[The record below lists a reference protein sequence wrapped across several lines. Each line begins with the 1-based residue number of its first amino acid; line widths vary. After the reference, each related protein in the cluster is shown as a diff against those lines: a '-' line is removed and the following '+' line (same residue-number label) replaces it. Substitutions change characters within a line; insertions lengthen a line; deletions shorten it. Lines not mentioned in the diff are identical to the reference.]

1 MIINILAAGTSLTLT
16 ANRTRWRP
24 NISSPASSS
33 KTATVNHWSIKRLD
47 HKTRHANNLSKSDKV
62 IMVQMSGT
70 VSVMDQ
76 TASEPSSSSSNSTSL
91 WLKASSTRQDD
102 LRGDWLYRD
111 AVWKLFTNCLTEFW
125 LLFGGSGAHWLTGF
139 PVDVAAVVSPNHH
152 QPLQPAPIIVR
163 WWW

>member
-70 VSVMDQ
+70 VSEMDQ
-76 TASEPSSSSSNSTSL
+76 TASDHLTRRVFG
-91 WLKASSTRQDD
+91 LKQVQPAKMICGGTDFIAMRFENYLQTVWQSFDCCSVVQGLTGLLASRLMSP
-102 LRGDWLYRD
+102 
-111 AVWKLFTNCLTEFW
+111 
-125 LLFGGSGAHWLTGF
+125 LLFHRITT
-139 PVDVAAVVSPNHH
+139 NHYNQH
-152 QPLQPAPIIVR
+152 R
-163 WWW
+163 